1 MAKTVLQEEE
11 FTGGIRLGPWLG
23 ILRQGR
29 CCWKYIFALMVV
41 AVVTAAA
48 DSGITL
54 VTKYVID
61 DLRAEGGQANLW
73 NYGLIY
79 GGLIGAF
86 CLCIWTFITLAGK
99 ISTGI
104 SHELRRE
111 GFARLQELSFSY
123 YDRRNVGWLVT
134 RLTSDCDRLS
144 RTIAWG
150 SLDVVWS
157 LCMMAVISAVLLVL
171 DWQLGLMVLSVVPPL
186 MVISYWF
193 QKRMLRI
200 NRRIRKANSNIT
212 AAYNESIMGVRTTKS
227 LVREEDNLAEFEEL
241 TGGMY
246 GDSVR
251 NAILGSLYM
260 PLMLTI
266 TSIGAGIALWQ
277 GGLNVMRSGP
287 DAMTLGTLFA
297 FISFAGH
304 FFFPVQELS
313 RFLAD
318 FQAAQA
324 AAERVAGLLETVP
337 EIQDSDEVRA
347 AIAACADDES
357 RPASVAF
364 DGGPDRIETIEFDHV
379 SFAYEKGQRV
389 LDDFNLRVEGGQT
402 IALVGPTGGGKST
415 IVSLLCRF
423 YEPTEGRIRINGTDY
438 RQRSLLWLQGKLGI
452 VLQSPHLFSGTIRDN
467 IRYGR
472 LDATDEE
479 VIAAA
484 EMVNAHEF
492 IREMDDGYDT
502 TVGEGGVRLSTGQK
516 QLVSFA
522 RAILADPELFVM
534 DEATSSVD
542 TETEQKIQAALDEM
556 MSGRI
561 SFVIAH
567 RLSTIRKAD
576 VILVIDGGKIV
587 EQGTHHDLIAAGGRY
602 YQLYTNQFT
611 REHEDELFVASD

>member
-1 MAKTVLQEEE
+1 MAKTSLQEEE
-11 FTGGIRLGPWLG
+11 FHGGLRAGPWLR

-29 CCWKYIFALMVV
+29 AYWKYIIGLAVV
-41 AVVTAAA
+41 AIITAGA
-48 DSGITL
+48 DSGVTL
-54 VTKYVID
+54 VTRYVID
-61 DLRAEGGQANLW
+61 DVRAHGSQASLW
-73 NYGLIY
+73 KYILLY
-79 GGLIGAF
+79 GGLILTF
-86 CLCIWTFITLAGK
+86 SSCIWVFIILAGK

-104 SHELRRE
+104 SHDLRQE

-123 YDRRNVGWLVT
+123 YDKRNVGWLVT

-150 SLDVVWS
+150 SLDLVWS
-157 LCMMAVISAVLLVL
+157 LCMLGVISTVLLVL
-171 DWQLGLMVLSVVPPL
+171 NWQLALMVLAVVPPL
-186 MVISYWF
+186 LAVSYWF
-193 QKRMLRI
+193 QKRMLLVSRK
-200 NRRIRKANSNIT
+200 IRKANSNIT

-227 LVREEDNLAEFEEL
+227 LVREEENLGEFERL

-246 GDSVR
+246 ADSVR
-251 NAILGSLYM
+251 NAILGSVYM
-260 PLMLTI
+260 PLMLTM

-277 GGLNVMRSGP
+277 GGLDVMRGGQDS
-287 DAMTLGTLFA
+287 MSLGTLFA

-304 FFFPVQELS
+304 FFFPIQELS

-337 EIQDSDEVRA
+337 EIQDSDDVRA
-347 AIAACADDES
+347 AMAQTAA
-357 RPASVAF
+357 RNHLPPNVAF
-364 DGGPDRIETIEFDHV
+364 DGGADRVQSVEFADV
-379 SFAYEKGQRV
+379 SFAYEKGREV
-389 LDDFNLRVEGGQT
+389 LKDFNLLVQAGQT
-402 IALVGPTGGGKST
+402 VALVGQTGGGKST

-423 YEPTEGRIRINGTDY
+423 YEPTAGEIRINGTDY
-438 RQRSLLWLQGKLGI
+438 RKRSLLWLQGKLGI
-452 VLQSPHLFSGTIRDN
+452 VLQTPHLFSGTIRDN

-472 LDATDEE
+472 LDATDAEI
-479 VIAAA
+479 VSAA

-492 IREMDDGYDT
+492 IREMDEGYDT
-502 TVGEGGVRLSTGQK
+502 SVGEGGVRLSTGQK
-516 QLVSFA
+516 QLISFA

-542 TETEQKIQAALDEM
+542 TQTEQKIQAALDAM
-556 MSGRI
+556 MAGRI

-576 VILVIDGGKIV
+576 MILVIDAGRVV

-602 YQLYTNQFT
+602 YELYTNQFT
-611 REHEDELFVASD
+611 REHEDELFVAEN